1 MASMADLHN
10 DEAERSILGAVLCK
24 PDIIYDIQGFLAD
37 EDFFHASNRLVY
49 KSMREMA
56 ADREAIEITS
66 LVERLRKDGNLDRA
80 GGILTVTEINN
91 TIATTA
97 YIQQHIGI
105 VKTMSQRR
113 RLLILSQEMEQLA
126 QDLTEDLDFPAM
138 QSKLAGISM
147 QKSVDLRDMK
157 TRMVDFCG
165 WLDERTKNGNQGV
178 LAGLQQLDI
187 LTHGWQPTDLIILA
201 ARPSMGKSALA
212 LKFALG
218 ATLKYKKTVAYFSLE
233 MSENQLLA
241 RATANIAGIDSIRIS
256 NPDML
261 NNDEWGRVMPA
272 TDTLS
277 KCGLYIETRD
287 VSTPSEICSRMRQI
301 QAKFG
306 LDLAI
311 IDHLQL
317 MSGDGKGYSG
327 NRTQEMSD
335 ITRELK
341 LMAMD
346 FGIPIIALSQLSRAV
361 ENRMDKHPLLSDL
374 RESGSIEQDANIVV
388 SMYRDKY
395 YTKDESQQDIVDVT
409 VLKNRD
415 GATGKIELEFTPEI
429 SQFVT
434 HLPMGQAVRE
444 GDIPL

>member
-80 GGILTVTEINN
+80 GGILTVAEINN
-91 TIATTA
+91 TISTA
-97 YIQQHIGI
+97 AYVQQHIGI

-113 RLLILSQEMEQLA
+113 RLLMLSQEMEQLA

-165 WLDERTKNGNQGV
+165 WMDERTKSGNQGV
-178 LAGLQQLDI
+178 MTGLQQLDL

-212 LKFALG
+212 LKFALS
-218 ATLKYKKTVAYFSLE
+218 AALKSKKKIAYFSLE

-241 RATANIAGIDSIRIS
+241 RAVANITGIDSIRIS

-261 NNDEWGRVMPA
+261 NNDEWGKIMPA
-272 TDTLS
+272 TDILS
-277 KCGLYIETRD
+277 KCGLYIETKD

-306 LDLAI
+306 LDLVV
-311 IDHLQL
+311 IDHIQL
-317 MSGDGKGYSG
+317 MAGGKKNNDG
-327 NRTQEMSD
+327 NRTQEMSG
-335 ITRELK
+335 ITRDLK
-341 LMAMD
+341 LMAGD
-346 FGIPIIALSQLSRAV
+346 FEVPIIALSQLNRGLES
-361 ENRMDKHPLLSDL
+361 RMDKHPLLSDL
-374 RESGSIEQDANIVV
+374 RESGSIEQDANVV
-388 SMYRDKY
+388 ISIYRDKY

-415 GATGKIELEFTPEI
+415 GATGKIELEFIPKI
-429 SQFVT
+429 SQFIT
-434 HLPMGQAVRE
+434 HLPIGQIVRD
-444 GDIPL
+444 GSIPV